1 MNATVEQISEKIKV
15 LPQEFLDRILVYIDA
30 LSENNKGDEIPEW
43 QKNEVRERITEYKR
57 NPRSAQDFDEAM
69 NDIERDL

>member
-1 MNATVEQISEKIKV
+1 MNATVEQISEKIKL
-15 LPQEFLDRILVYIDA
+15 LPQEFLDRILGYIDA